1 MADLYD
7 VLGVDRSA
15 SADDLKRAYRRK
27 ARECHPDAGGNEEQ
41 FKSVTHAYEVLS
53 DRSRRARYDQFGD
66 DGTSQARGGGDP
78 FGGFGGIND
87 VIDAFFGQGFGQQ
100 TARPRRTTPGRD
112 VLVAV
117 GITLEE
123 VVTGTTRDIEVDVA
137 STCDACSG
145 HGGADGGKAE
155 TCGTCGGAG
164 QVQRLMRTAFGQL
177 ATATACDAC
186 GGEGA
191 RLRDPCRICGGDGR
205 VRQQRVVT
213 VTIPAGLE
221 TGDRLPVRGEGE
233 AGRRN
238 APAGDLYLQIDVE
251 QHPTFQ
257 RDGRKLIA
265 AVGVS
270 FPEVALGSTVE
281 VDTIDGDTVTVEIAA
296 GTQPGD
302 VLVVKKAGLPV
313 RGGGRRGDMH
323 LLVQVDVPK
332 HLSEQQCSL
341 LRDFVAVTG
350 DTPDASDDGFVA
362 RLRRVFDR

>member
-1 MADLYD
+1 VADLYD

-27 ARECHPDAGGNEEQ
+27 AREFHPDAGGDEEQ

-53 DRSRRARYDQFGD
+53 DRSKRARYDQFGD
-66 DGTSQARGGGDP
+66 DGTPQSRNGGDP

-100 TARPRRTTPGRD
+100 TARPRRATPGRD

-117 GITLEE
+117 AITLEE

-137 STCDACSG
+137 RACEACDG

-191 RLRDPCRICGGDGR
+191 RLRNPCRTCGGDGR
-205 VRQQRVVT
+205 ARQQRVVT

-233 AGRRN
+233 AGRRG
-238 APAGDLYLQIDVE
+238 APAGDLYLQIEVE
-251 QHPTFQ
+251 EHRTFQ
-257 RDGRKLIA
+257 RDSRTLIA
-265 AVGVS
+265 ALGVS

-281 VDTIDGDTVTVEIAA
+281 VDTIDGNTVTVEISA

-332 HLSEQQCSL
+332 TLSEQQRSL
-341 LRDFVAVTG
+341 LHDFVA
-350 DTPDASDDGFVA
+350 ASDDTTHANDDSLVA